1 MSVSRLAAAGAL
13 LCSTSLASAA
23 PDVQFAPMLV
33 HAYVAGAVNLTPG
46 LSDVSD
52 SWSTGYEVPLQ
63 PGTLGSAD
71 VDLAW
76 EKQLDQKP
84 GGGGSER
91 SAGFVHAEA
100 TTLYTI
106 EAPANGPWRLTSEG
120 RVDTAAQWT
129 TQDGGGDVT
138 TSQGLVQGDIS
149 NRLTIELEQPAVA
162 RLSGVLFLPES
173 GSTWDAKF
181 TFFSSPL
188 SVSGAWQIDNSYQ
201 GFEAQWVLQPGL
213 YFIQSS
219 VSDYEYSLPCCNIAY
234 GGSGGW
240 FYTLEIDAL
249 PPVPEPASLGLLL
262 AGLVALRL
270 RRPNAR

>member
-13 LCSTSLASAA
+13 LCSSSQASAA

-33 HAYVAGAVNLTPG
+33 YAYVAGAVNLTPG

-63 PGTLGSAD
+63 PGTPGSAD
-71 VDLAW
+71 VDLEW
-76 EKQLDQKP
+76 EKQVDQRP

-91 SAGFVHAEA
+91 SAGFVRAEA

-149 NRLTIELEQPAVA
+149 NELTFSVEQPAVA
-162 RLSGVLFLPES
+162 RLRGVLFLPES
-173 GSTWDAKF
+173 GSTWDARF
-181 TFFSSPL
+181 TFFSSPVT
-188 SVSGAWQIDNSYQ
+188 VSGAWQIENGYQ
-201 GFEAQWVLQPGL
+201 SFEAQWVLQPGR
-213 YFIQSS
+213 YFIDTS
-219 VSDYEYSLPCCNIAY
+219 VSDDEYSLPCCNIAY

-240 FYTLEIDAL
+240 TYTLEIDAL
-249 PPVPEPASLGLLL
+249 PPVPEPTSLGLLL
-262 AGLVALRL
+262 AGLAVLRQ
-270 RRPNAR
+270 RTRQPV